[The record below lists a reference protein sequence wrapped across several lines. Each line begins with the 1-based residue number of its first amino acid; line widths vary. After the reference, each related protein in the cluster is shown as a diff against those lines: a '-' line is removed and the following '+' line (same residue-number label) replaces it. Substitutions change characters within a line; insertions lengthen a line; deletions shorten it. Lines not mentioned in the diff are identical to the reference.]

1 MDIVDS
7 MEIQRLWKIWRV
19 RKVWGWRVW
28 GYGKNGEYEQYGIWR
43 V

>member
-19 RKVWGWRVW
+19 RKVWG
-28 GYGKNGEYEQYGIWR
+28 YGKNGEYEQYGIWR